1 MPSQKPSS
9 SFSLLAAL
17 RHWAS
22 GRAAARH
29 QRLELARMSDREL
42 NDLGIGRSEV
52 QEWSRRRVPAMRAG
66 ASNDAEAR
74 PSAPRSR
81 LPCAAGGRPA
91 ALA

>member
-9 SFSLLAAL
+9 SFTLLTAL
-17 RHWAS
+17 RRWAS
-22 GRAAARH
+22 GIVAARH

-52 QEWSRRRVPAMRAG
+52 QEWSRRRVPATRAG
-66 ASNDAEAR
+66 ASSDAGAQ
-74 PSAPRSR
+74 PSAPRSHA
-81 LPCAAGGRPA
+81 LCAAGGRPA